1 MQLLEPI
8 LDSDSEVVSL
18 AYLQLSNR
26 SHDNHAEEMKG
37 VMLASPT
44 YVLQPQQPPLIPTS
58 HAQRWPSWRHNEQT
72 KALENL
78 H

>member
-8 LDSDSEVVSL
+8 LASDSEVVTPV
-18 AYLQLSNR
+18 YLQLSNR

-44 YVLQPQQPPLIPTS
+44 DVLQPQEPLLSSTS
-58 HAQRWPSWRHNEQT
+58 HAQRWPRRRHNEQT